1 MSGYRSRNLS
11 YILIIISLFLFF
23 NIVVK
28 GENIHI
34 HINGQDKSQELAPV
48 VQDNVVYVK
57 ARELARLFN
66 AEINWQQSI
75 KTLSISD
82 GQVLI
87 KMMLGNPYIQ
97 VNNRT
102 MRSKGSLLLLYGH
115 TYLPIEDIARC
126 FGFLFNR
133 EGNNIYLSRPETF
146 IRDIRWGKGG
156 QAIVIEMDNIVPY
169 RINNTN
175 NPARLELELEKA
187 ALADDFTD
195 NISNK
200 NFYLAVTPVAEEA
213 RLKISIISQYPIP
226 FLGDRSI
233 AEDGENLVINF
244 LPYITGIR
252 WKKDQLEIT
261 ASGQMARPEI
271 MLLQEPRRLVID
283 IPDLMLSDFE
293 LELDNNPWIKDVRV
307 SQFTYDPIV
316 LRVVLE
322 LYPDRYLHLLEDTV
336 SSGKLVFNTTER
348 TSLTDL
354 AFEGNGIRF
363 ISDNKISPEIFK
375 LKEPDRLVINILNAD
390 RGEGFRDRI
399 DVNSELLKSIRTSR
413 FNEETIRIVADLKQD
428 IGYSLLERQLS
439 DGRFM
444 NIILFEN
451 SFKELLINDS
461 ELKTDLVLSFTGEV
475 DYEIKESSG
484 TLVLEVSGVKSAAD
498 YRAPAPLGV
507 IKDIKVKPSTERG
520 EGIRFEFA
528 TGEYDNYKVFSS
540 KPATSITLSLMKGKI
555 KDRKISNL
563 ILLDPGH
570 GGFDPGAVGP
580 SGLTE
585 KDVNL
590 AVALLTAEILQ
601 REGYNVMLTRNDDR
615 FISLKD
621 RVEMANSLEAM
632 LFVSIH
638 SNSANATY
646 SEGTETFIA
655 PNKVASSQLLA
666 DALQQNLLKE
676 LKRYDRGVKKENFY
690 VIKYTDMPAAL
701 VEVAFISNPH
711 EESLLASNL
720 FREKAARAIAQGIME
735 YMQKINNGS

>member
-1 MSGYRSRNLS
+1 MTNYRSRSLL
-11 YILIIISLFLFF
+11 YISLIISLFLSF
-23 NIVVK
+23 NIIVK

-34 HINGQDKSQELAPV
+34 YINGLEKSKELAPV
-48 VQDNVVYVK
+48 VRDGVVYVK

-82 GQVLI
+82 GETLI

-102 MRSKGSLLLLYGH
+102 IKSKGSLLSISGH
-115 TYLPIEDIARC
+115 TYLSIEDIAGC
-126 FGFLFNR
+126 FGFLFNK
-133 EGNNIYLSRPETF
+133 EGSNIYLSRPETY
-146 IRDIRWGKGG
+146 IRDIRWEKEG
-156 QAIVIEMDNIVPY
+156 QVIIIDMDKIVPY

-195 NISNK
+195 NLSNK
-200 NFYLAVTPVAEEA
+200 NFYLAVTPVEEEA

-226 FLGDRSI
+226 FQGDRSI
-233 AEDGENLVINF
+233 AEDGDNLIINF

-252 WKKDQLEIT
+252 WNKDQLEIS

-271 MLLQEPRRLVID
+271 MLLQDPRRLVID
-283 IPDLMLSDFE
+283 IPDLMLSNFE
-293 LELDNNPWIKDVRV
+293 LNLDNNPWIKEVRV

-336 SSGKLVFNTTER
+336 LTEKIVLRTTER
-348 TSLTDL
+348 TNLTNL
-354 AFEGNGIRF
+354 TFEANSIRF
-363 ISDNKISPEIFK
+363 ISDNKITPEIFK
-375 LKEPDRLVINILNAD
+375 LKEPDRLVINILNAV
-390 RGEGFRDRI
+390 RGQGFLDRI
-399 DVNSELLKSIRTSR
+399 DVDSELLKSIRTSR

-428 IGYSLLERQLS
+428 IGFSLQEKQLS

-451 SFKELLINDS
+451 SFRELLINDS
-461 ELKTDLVLSFTGEV
+461 ELKTDLVLNFTGEV
-475 DYEIKESSG
+475 DYEIKENPG
-484 TLVLEVSGVKSAAD
+484 KLVLEVSGVKAVAD
-498 YRAPAPLGV
+498 YKVPAPLGA
-507 IKDIKVKPSTERG
+507 ITDIKVKPGEGG

-528 TGEYDNYKVFSS
+528 TAEYDSYKVFSS
-540 KPATSITLSLMKGKI
+540 KPATSITLSLMKEKL
-555 KDRKISNL
+555 KDSKISNL
-563 ILLDPGH
+563 IILDPGH
-570 GGFDPGAVGP
+570 GGFDPGAIGP
-580 SGLTE
+580 SGLEE

-590 AVALLTAEILQ
+590 AITLLAAEILQ
-601 REGYNVMLTRNDDR
+601 REGYNVMLTRKDDR
-615 FISLKD
+615 FISLKE
-621 RVEMANSLEAM
+621 RVEMANRMEAL

-638 SNSANATY
+638 ANSANTTY
-646 SEGTETFIA
+646 SEGIETFIA

-666 DALQQNLLKE
+666 NALQRNLLKE
-676 LKRYDRGVKKENFY
+676 LKRNDRGIKQEDFY

-711 EESLLASNL
+711 EESLLSSNL
-720 FREKAARAIAQGIME
+720 FREKAARAIAQGIIE
-735 YMQKINNGS
+735 YMKKINNGS

>member
-498 YRAPAPLGV
+498 YRVPAPLGV

>member
-1 MSGYRSRNLS
+1 MTNYRSRSLL
-11 YILIIISLFLFF
+11 YISLIISLFLSF
-23 NIVVK
+23 NIIVK

-34 HINGQDKSQELAPV
+34 YINGLEKSKELAPV
-48 VQDNVVYVK
+48 VRDGVVYVK

-82 GQVLI
+82 GETLI

-102 MRSKGSLLLLYGH
+102 IKSKGSLLSISGH
-115 TYLPIEDIARC
+115 TYLPIEDIAGC
-126 FGFLFNR
+126 FGFLFNK
-133 EGNNIYLSRPETF
+133 EGSNIYLSRPETY
-146 IRDIRWGKGG
+146 IRDIRWEKEG
-156 QAIVIEMDNIVPY
+156 QVIIIDMDKIVPY

-195 NISNK
+195 NLSNK
-200 NFYLAVTPVAEEA
+200 NFYLAVTPVEEEA

-226 FLGDRSI
+226 FQGDRSI
-233 AEDGENLVINF
+233 AEDGDNLIINF

-252 WKKDQLEIT
+252 WNKDQLEIS

-271 MLLQEPRRLVID
+271 MLLQDPRRLVID
-283 IPDLMLSDFE
+283 IPDLMLSNFE
-293 LELDNNPWIKDVRV
+293 LNLDNNPWIKEVRV

-336 SSGKLVFNTTER
+336 LTEKIVLRTTER
-348 TSLTDL
+348 TNLTNL
-354 AFEGNGIRF
+354 TFEANSIRF
-363 ISDNKISPEIFK
+363 ISDNKITPEIFK
-375 LKEPDRLVINILNAD
+375 LKEPDRLVINILNAV
-390 RGEGFRDRI
+390 RGQGFLDRI
-399 DVNSELLKSIRTSR
+399 DVDSELLKSIRTSR

-428 IGYSLLERQLS
+428 IGFSLQEKQLS

-451 SFKELLINDS
+451 SFRELLINDS
-461 ELKTDLVLSFTGEV
+461 ELKTDLVLNFTGEV
-475 DYEIKESSG
+475 NYEIKENPG
-484 TLVLEVSGVKSAAD
+484 KLVLEVSGVKAVAD
-498 YRAPAPLGV
+498 YKVPAPLGA
-507 IKDIKVKPSTERG
+507 ITDIKVKPGEGG

-528 TGEYDNYKVFSS
+528 TAEYDSYKVFSS
-540 KPATSITLSLMKGKI
+540 KPATSITLSLMKEKL
-555 KDRKISNL
+555 KDSKISNL
-563 ILLDPGH
+563 IILDPGH
-570 GGFDPGAVGP
+570 GGFDPGAIGP
-580 SGLTE
+580 SGLEE

-590 AVALLTAEILQ
+590 AITLLAAEILQ
-601 REGYNVMLTRNDDR
+601 REGYNVMLTRKDDR
-615 FISLKD
+615 FISLKE
-621 RVEMANSLEAM
+621 RVEMANRMEAL

-638 SNSANATY
+638 ANSANTTY
-646 SEGTETFIA
+646 SEGIETFIA

-666 DALQQNLLKE
+666 NALQRNLLKE
-676 LKRYDRGVKKENFY
+676 LKRNDRGIKQEDFY

-711 EESLLASNL
+711 EESLLSSNL
-720 FREKAARAIAQGIME
+720 FREKAARAIAQGIIE
-735 YMQKINNGS
+735 YMKKINNGS

>member
-1 MSGYRSRNLS
+1 MTNYRSRSLL
-11 YILIIISLFLFF
+11 YISLIISLFLSF
-23 NIVVK
+23 NIIVK

-34 HINGQDKSQELAPV
+34 YINGLEKSKELAPV
-48 VQDNVVYVK
+48 VRDGVVYVK

-82 GQVLI
+82 GETLI

-102 MRSKGSLLLLYGH
+102 IKSKGSLLSISGH
-115 TYLPIEDIARC
+115 TYLPIEDIAGC
-126 FGFLFNR
+126 FGFLFNK
-133 EGNNIYLSRPETF
+133 EGSNIYLSRPETY
-146 IRDIRWGKGG
+146 IRDIRWEKEG
-156 QAIVIEMDNIVPY
+156 QVIIIDMDKIVPY

-195 NISNK
+195 NLSNK
-200 NFYLAVTPVAEEA
+200 NFYLAVTPVEEEA

-226 FLGDRSI
+226 FQGDRSI
-233 AEDGENLVINF
+233 AEDGDNLIINF

-252 WKKDQLEIT
+252 WNKDQLEIS

-271 MLLQEPRRLVID
+271 MLLQDPRRLVID
-283 IPDLMLSDFE
+283 IPDLMLSNFE
-293 LELDNNPWIKDVRV
+293 LNLDNNPWIKEVRV

-336 SSGKLVFNTTER
+336 LTEKIVLRTTER
-348 TSLTDL
+348 TNLTNL
-354 AFEGNGIRF
+354 TFEANSIRF
-363 ISDNKISPEIFK
+363 ISDNKITPEIFK
-375 LKEPDRLVINILNAD
+375 LKEPDRLVINILNAV
-390 RGEGFRDRI
+390 RGQGFLDRI
-399 DVNSELLKSIRTSR
+399 DVDSELLKSIRTSR

-428 IGYSLLERQLS
+428 IGFSLQEKQLS

-451 SFKELLINDS
+451 SFRELLINDS
-461 ELKTDLVLSFTGEV
+461 ELKTDLVLNFTGEV
-475 DYEIKESSG
+475 DYEIKENPG
-484 TLVLEVSGVKSAAD
+484 KLVLEVSGVKAVAD
-498 YRAPAPLGV
+498 YKVPAPLGA
-507 IKDIKVKPSTERG
+507 ITDIKVKPGEGG

-528 TGEYDNYKVFSS
+528 TAEYDSYKVFSS
-540 KPATSITLSLMKGKI
+540 KPATSITMSLMKEKL
-555 KDRKISNL
+555 KDSKISNL
-563 ILLDPGH
+563 IILDPGH
-570 GGFDPGAVGP
+570 GGFDPGAIGP
-580 SGLTE
+580 SGLEE

-590 AVALLTAEILQ
+590 AITLLAAEILQ
-601 REGYNVMLTRNDDR
+601 REGYNVMLTRKDDR
-615 FISLKD
+615 FISLKE
-621 RVEMANSLEAM
+621 RVEMANRMEAL

-638 SNSANATY
+638 ANSANTTY
-646 SEGTETFIA
+646 SEGIETFIA

-666 DALQQNLLKE
+666 NALQRNLLKE
-676 LKRYDRGVKKENFY
+676 LKRNDRGIKQEDFY

-711 EESLLASNL
+711 EESLLSSNL
-720 FREKAARAIAQGIME
+720 FREKAARAIAQGIIE
-735 YMQKINNGS
+735 YMKKINNGS

>member
-1 MSGYRSRNLS
+1 MTNYRSRSLL
-11 YILIIISLFLFF
+11 YISLIISLFLSF
-23 NIVVK
+23 NIIVK

-34 HINGQDKSQELAPV
+34 YINGLEKSKELAPV
-48 VQDNVVYVK
+48 VRDGVVYVK

-82 GQVLI
+82 GETLI

-102 MRSKGSLLLLYGH
+102 IKSKGSLLSISGH
-115 TYLPIEDIARC
+115 TYLPIEDIAGC
-126 FGFLFNR
+126 FGFLFNK
-133 EGNNIYLSRPETF
+133 EGSNIYLSRPETY
-146 IRDIRWGKGG
+146 IRDIRWEKEG
-156 QAIVIEMDNIVPY
+156 QVIIIDMDKIVPY

-195 NISNK
+195 NLSNK
-200 NFYLAVTPVAEEA
+200 NFYLAVTPVEEEA

-226 FLGDRSI
+226 FQGDRSI
-233 AEDGENLVINF
+233 AEDGDNLIINF

-252 WKKDQLEIT
+252 WNKDQLEIS

-271 MLLQEPRRLVID
+271 MLLQDPRRLVID
-283 IPDLMLSDFE
+283 IPDLMLSNFE
-293 LELDNNPWIKDVRV
+293 LNLDNNPWIKEVRV

-336 SSGKLVFNTTER
+336 LTEKIVLRTTER
-348 TSLTDL
+348 TNLTNL
-354 AFEGNGIRF
+354 TFEANSIRF
-363 ISDNKISPEIFK
+363 ISDNKITPEIFK
-375 LKEPDRLVINILNAD
+375 LKEPDRLVINILNAV
-390 RGEGFRDRI
+390 RGQGFLDRI
-399 DVNSELLKSIRTSR
+399 DVDSELLKSIRTSR

-428 IGYSLLERQLS
+428 IGFSLQEKQLS

-451 SFKELLINDS
+451 SFRELLINDS
-461 ELKTDLVLSFTGEV
+461 ELKTDLVLNFTGEV
-475 DYEIKESSG
+475 DYEIKENPG
-484 TLVLEVSGVKSAAD
+484 KLVLEVSGVKAVAD
-498 YRAPAPLGV
+498 YKVPAPLGA
-507 IKDIKVKPSTERG
+507 ITDIKVKPGEGG

-528 TGEYDNYKVFSS
+528 TAEYDSYKVFSS
-540 KPATSITLSLMKGKI
+540 KPATSITLSLMKEKL
-555 KDRKISNL
+555 KDSKISNL
-563 ILLDPGH
+563 IILDPGH
-570 GGFDPGAVGP
+570 GGFDPGAIGP
-580 SGLTE
+580 SGLEE

-590 AVALLTAEILQ
+590 AIALLAAEILQ
-601 REGYNVMLTRNDDR
+601 REGYNVMLTRKDDR
-615 FISLKD
+615 FISLKE
-621 RVEMANSLEAM
+621 RVEMANRMEAL

-638 SNSANATY
+638 ANSANTTY
-646 SEGTETFIA
+646 SEGIETFIA

-666 DALQQNLLKE
+666 NALQRNLLKE
-676 LKRYDRGVKKENFY
+676 LKRNDRGIKQEDFY

-711 EESLLASNL
+711 EESLLSSNL
-720 FREKAARAIAQGIME
+720 FREKAARAIAQGIIE
-735 YMQKINNGS
+735 YMKKINNGS

>member
-1 MSGYRSRNLS
+1 MTNYRSRSLL
-11 YILIIISLFLFF
+11 YISLIISLFLSF
-23 NIVVK
+23 NIIVK

-34 HINGQDKSQELAPV
+34 YINGLEKSKELAPV
-48 VQDNVVYVK
+48 VRDGVVYVK

-82 GQVLI
+82 GETLI

-102 MRSKGSLLLLYGH
+102 IKSKGSLLSISGH
-115 TYLPIEDIARC
+115 TYLPIEDIAGC
-126 FGFLFNR
+126 FGFLFNK
-133 EGNNIYLSRPETF
+133 EGSNIYLSRPETY
-146 IRDIRWGKGG
+146 IRDIRWEKEG
-156 QAIVIEMDNIVPY
+156 QVIIIDMDKIVPY

-195 NISNK
+195 NLSNK
-200 NFYLAVTPVAEEA
+200 NFYLAVTPVEEEA

-226 FLGDRSI
+226 FQGDRSI
-233 AEDGENLVINF
+233 AEDGDNLIINF

-252 WKKDQLEIT
+252 WNKDQLEIS

-271 MLLQEPRRLVID
+271 MLLQDPRRLVID
-283 IPDLMLSDFE
+283 IPDLMLSNFE
-293 LELDNNPWIKDVRV
+293 LNLDNNPWIKEVRV
-307 SQFTYDPIV
+307 SQFSYDPIV

-336 SSGKLVFNTTER
+336 LTEKIVLRTTER
-348 TSLTDL
+348 TNLTNL
-354 AFEGNGIRF
+354 TFEANSIRF
-363 ISDNKISPEIFK
+363 ISDNKITPEIFK
-375 LKEPDRLVINILNAD
+375 LKEPDRLVINILNAV
-390 RGEGFRDRI
+390 RGQGFLDRI
-399 DVNSELLKSIRTSR
+399 DVDSELLKSIRTSR

-428 IGYSLLERQLS
+428 IGFSLQEKQLS

-451 SFKELLINDS
+451 SFRELLINDS
-461 ELKTDLVLSFTGEV
+461 ELKTDLVLNFTGEV
-475 DYEIKESSG
+475 DYEIKENPG
-484 TLVLEVSGVKSAAD
+484 KLVLEVSGVKAVAD
-498 YRAPAPLGV
+498 YKVPAPLGA
-507 IKDIKVKPSTERG
+507 ITDIKVKPGEGG

-528 TGEYDNYKVFSS
+528 TAEYDSYKVFSS
-540 KPATSITLSLMKGKI
+540 KPATSITLSLMKEKL
-555 KDRKISNL
+555 KDSKISNL
-563 ILLDPGH
+563 IILDPGH
-570 GGFDPGAVGP
+570 GGFDPGAIGP
-580 SGLTE
+580 SGLEE

-590 AVALLTAEILQ
+590 AITLLAAEILQ
-601 REGYNVMLTRNDDR
+601 REGYNVMLTRKDDR
-615 FISLKD
+615 FISLKE
-621 RVEMANSLEAM
+621 RVEMANRMEAL

-638 SNSANATY
+638 ANSANTTY
-646 SEGTETFIA
+646 SEGIETFIA

-666 DALQQNLLKE
+666 NALQRNLLKE
-676 LKRYDRGVKKENFY
+676 LKRNDRGIKQEDFY

-711 EESLLASNL
+711 EESLLSSNL
-720 FREKAARAIAQGIME
+720 FREKAARAIAQGIIE
-735 YMQKINNGS
+735 YMKKINNGS

>member
-1 MSGYRSRNLS
+1 MTNYRSRSLL
-11 YILIIISLFLFF
+11 YISLIISLFLSF
-23 NIVVK
+23 NIIVK

-34 HINGQDKSQELAPV
+34 YINGLEKSKELAPV
-48 VQDNVVYVK
+48 VRDGVVYVK

-82 GQVLI
+82 GETLI

-102 MRSKGSLLLLYGH
+102 IKSKGSLLSISGH
-115 TYLPIEDIARC
+115 TYLPIEDIAGC
-126 FGFLFNR
+126 FGFLFNK
-133 EGNNIYLSRPETF
+133 EGSNIYLSRPETY
-146 IRDIRWGKGG
+146 IRDIRWEKEG
-156 QAIVIEMDNIVPY
+156 QVIIIDMDKIVPY

-195 NISNK
+195 NLSNK
-200 NFYLAVTPVAEEA
+200 NFYLAVTPVEEEA

-226 FLGDRSI
+226 FQGDRSI
-233 AEDGENLVINF
+233 AEDGDNLIINF

-252 WKKDQLEIT
+252 WNKDQLEIS

-271 MLLQEPRRLVID
+271 MLLQDPRRLVID
-283 IPDLMLSDFE
+283 IPDLMLSNFE
-293 LELDNNPWIKDVRV
+293 LNLDNNPWIKEVRV

-336 SSGKLVFNTTER
+336 LTEKIVLRTTER
-348 TSLTDL
+348 TNLTNL
-354 AFEGNGIRF
+354 TFEANSIRF
-363 ISDNKISPEIFK
+363 ISDNKITPEIFK
-375 LKEPDRLVINILNAD
+375 LKEPDRLVINILNAV
-390 RGEGFRDRI
+390 RGQGFLDRI
-399 DVNSELLKSIRTSR
+399 DVDSELLKSIRTSR

-428 IGYSLLERQLS
+428 IGFSLQEKQLS

-451 SFKELLINDS
+451 SFRELLINDS
-461 ELKTDLVLSFTGEV
+461 ELKTDLVLNFTGEV
-475 DYEIKESSG
+475 DYEIKENPG
-484 TLVLEVSGVKSAAD
+484 KLVLEVSGVKAVAD
-498 YRAPAPLGV
+498 YKVPAPLGA
-507 IKDIKVKPSTERG
+507 ITDIKIKPGEGG

-528 TGEYDNYKVFSS
+528 TAEYDSYKVFSS
-540 KPATSITLSLMKGKI
+540 KPATSITLSLMKEKL
-555 KDRKISNL
+555 KDSKISNL
-563 ILLDPGH
+563 IILDPGH
-570 GGFDPGAVGP
+570 GGFDPGAIGP
-580 SGLTE
+580 SGLEE

-590 AVALLTAEILQ
+590 AITLLAAEILQ
-601 REGYNVMLTRNDDR
+601 REGYNVMLTRKDDR
-615 FISLKD
+615 FISLKE
-621 RVEMANSLEAM
+621 RVEMANRMEAL

-638 SNSANATY
+638 ANSANTTY
-646 SEGTETFIA
+646 SEGIETFIA

-666 DALQQNLLKE
+666 NALQRNLLKE
-676 LKRYDRGVKKENFY
+676 LKRNDRGIKQEDFY

-711 EESLLASNL
+711 EESLLSSNL
-720 FREKAARAIAQGIME
+720 FREKAARAIAQGIIE
-735 YMQKINNGS
+735 YMKKINNGS

>member
-498 YRAPAPLGV
+498 YRVPAPLGV

-655 PNKVASSQLLA
+655 PDKVASSQLLA

>member
-1 MSGYRSRNLS
+1 MTNYRSRSLL
-11 YILIIISLFLFF
+11 YISLIISLFLSF
-23 NIVVK
+23 NIIVK

-34 HINGQDKSQELAPV
+34 YINGLEKSKELAPV
-48 VQDNVVYVK
+48 VRDGVVYVK

-82 GQVLI
+82 GETLI

-102 MRSKGSLLLLYGH
+102 IKSKGSLLSISGH
-115 TYLPIEDIARC
+115 TYLPIEDIAGC
-126 FGFLFNR
+126 FGFLFNK
-133 EGNNIYLSRPETF
+133 EGSNIYLSRPETY
-146 IRDIRWGKGG
+146 IRDIRWEKEG
-156 QAIVIEMDNIVPY
+156 QVIIIDMDKIVPY

-195 NISNK
+195 NLSNK
-200 NFYLAVTPVAEEA
+200 NFYLAVTPVEEEA

-226 FLGDRSI
+226 FQGDRSI
-233 AEDGENLVINF
+233 AEDGDNLIINF

-252 WKKDQLEIT
+252 WNKDQLEIS

-271 MLLQEPRRLVID
+271 MLLQDPRRLVID
-283 IPDLMLSDFE
+283 IPDLMLSNFE
-293 LELDNNPWIKDVRV
+293 LNLDNNPWIKEGRV
-307 SQFTYDPIV
+307 SQFSCYPIV

-336 SSGKLVFNTTER
+336 LTEKIVLRTTER
-348 TSLTDL
+348 TNLTNL
-354 AFEGNGIRF
+354 TFEANSIRF
-363 ISDNKISPEIFK
+363 ISDNKITPEIFK
-375 LKEPDRLVINILNAD
+375 LKEPDRLVINILNAV
-390 RGEGFRDRI
+390 RGQGFLDRI
-399 DVNSELLKSIRTSR
+399 DVDSELLKSIRTSR

-428 IGYSLLERQLS
+428 IGFSLQEKQLS

-451 SFKELLINDS
+451 SFRELLINDS
-461 ELKTDLVLSFTGEV
+461 ELKTDLVLNFTGEV
-475 DYEIKESSG
+475 DYEIKENPG
-484 TLVLEVSGVKSAAD
+484 KLVLEVSGVKAVAD
-498 YRAPAPLGV
+498 YKVPAPLGA
-507 IKDIKVKPSTERG
+507 ITDIKVKPGEGG

-528 TGEYDNYKVFSS
+528 TAEYDSYKVFSS
-540 KPATSITLSLMKGKI
+540 KPATSITLSLMKEKL
-555 KDRKISNL
+555 KDSKISNL
-563 ILLDPGH
+563 IILDPGH
-570 GGFDPGAVGP
+570 GGFDPGAIGP
-580 SGLTE
+580 SGLEE

-590 AVALLTAEILQ
+590 AITLLAAEILQ
-601 REGYNVMLTRNDDR
+601 REGYNVMLTRKDDR
-615 FISLKD
+615 FISLKE
-621 RVEMANSLEAM
+621 RVEMANRMEAL

-638 SNSANATY
+638 ANSANTTY
-646 SEGTETFIA
+646 SEGIETFIA

-666 DALQQNLLKE
+666 NALQRNLLKE
-676 LKRYDRGVKKENFY
+676 LKRNDRGIKQEDFY

-711 EESLLASNL
+711 EESLLSSNL
-720 FREKAARAIAQGIME
+720 FREKAARAIAQGIIE
-735 YMQKINNGS
+735 YMKKINNGS

>member
-1 MSGYRSRNLS
+1 MTNYRSRSLL
-11 YILIIISLFLFF
+11 YISLIISLFLSF
-23 NIVVK
+23 NIIVK

-34 HINGQDKSQELAPV
+34 YINGLEKSKELAPV
-48 VQDNVVYVK
+48 VRDGVVYVK

-82 GQVLI
+82 GETLI

-102 MRSKGSLLLLYGH
+102 IKSKGSLLSISGH
-115 TYLPIEDIARC
+115 TYLPIEDIAGC
-126 FGFLFNR
+126 FGFLFNK
-133 EGNNIYLSRPETF
+133 EGSNIYLSRPETY
-146 IRDIRWGKGG
+146 IRDIRWEKEG
-156 QAIVIEMDNIVPY
+156 QVIIIDMDKIVPY

-195 NISNK
+195 NLSNK
-200 NFYLAVTPVAEEA
+200 NFYLAVTPVEEEA

-226 FLGDRSI
+226 FQGDRSI
-233 AEDGENLVINF
+233 AEDGDNLIINF

-252 WKKDQLEIT
+252 WNKDQLEIS

-271 MLLQEPRRLVID
+271 MLLQDPRRLVID
-283 IPDLMLSDFE
+283 IPDLMLSNFE
-293 LELDNNPWIKDVRV
+293 LNLDNNPWIKEVRV

-336 SSGKLVFNTTER
+336 LTEKIVLRTTER
-348 TSLTDL
+348 TNLTNL
-354 AFEGNGIRF
+354 TFEANSIRF
-363 ISDNKISPEIFK
+363 ISDNKITPEIFK
-375 LKEPDRLVINILNAD
+375 LKEPDRLVINILNAV
-390 RGEGFRDRI
+390 RGQGFLDRI
-399 DVNSELLKSIRTSR
+399 DVDSELLKSIRTSR

-428 IGYSLLERQLS
+428 IGFSLQEKQLS

-451 SFKELLINDS
+451 SFRELLINDS
-461 ELKTDLVLSFTGEV
+461 ELKTDLVLNFTGEV
-475 DYEIKESSG
+475 DYEIKENPG
-484 TLVLEVSGVKSAAD
+484 KLVLEVSGVKAVAD
-498 YRAPAPLGV
+498 YKVPAPLGA
-507 IKDIKVKPSTERG
+507 ITDIKVKPGEGG

-528 TGEYDNYKVFSS
+528 TAEYDSYKVFSS
-540 KPATSITLSLMKGKI
+540 KPATSITLSLMKEKL
-555 KDRKISNL
+555 KDSKISNL
-563 ILLDPGH
+563 IILDPGH
-570 GGFDPGAVGP
+570 GGFDPGAIGP
-580 SGLTE
+580 SGLEE

-590 AVALLTAEILQ
+590 AITLLAAEILQ
-601 REGYNVMLTRNDDR
+601 REGYNVMLTRKDDR
-615 FISLKD
+615 FISLKE
-621 RVEMANSLEAM
+621 RVEMANRMEAL

-638 SNSANATY
+638 ANSANTTY
-646 SEGTETFIA
+646 SEGIETFIA

-666 DALQQNLLKE
+666 NALQRNLLKE
-676 LKRYDRGVKKENFY
+676 LKRNDRGIKQEDFY

-711 EESLLASNL
+711 EESLLSSNL
-720 FREKAARAIAQGIME
+720 FREKAARAIAQGIIE
-735 YMQKINNGS
+735 YMKKINNGS